1 MMQQPVRLVIV
12 EDMPMEAEIA
22 VRQLESGGFSCNWK
36 RVESEAVLRRA
47 LDEHK
52 PDLIL
57 SDFTLPGFDGLSAL
71 DVARQ
76 VAPDTPFIF
85 LSGTIGEERA
95 IDALQRGAYDYVL
108 KTNMA
113 RLVPAVRRALNDASI
128 RRQQRSLE
136 QQLRDIVFTS
146 QDWIWEH
153 DRDGKFT
160 FCSDSVGTI
169 LGYTPQELL
178 GTNASQYV
186 HSEDLAALD
195 FAMHTLGSNQRTASN
210 LQARWRHR
218 NGTYRWLERNMLALL
233 NESGQVVGFRGSER
247 DFTERRRQEK
257 HISRLT
263 RVLKMLSGV
272 NSAMVRIRQRRE
284 ILVEAC
290 RLATSVGGYASA
302 MVALIEPGTRTARP
316 TAWSGSVDNQT
327 SQQLT
332 FTIADNAAEDS
343 SIIGRVLRT
352 GVSMVCND
360 LQTLEMSL
368 AARAPLLDSGFRS
381 AVAYPLLVDKTPV
394 GALML
399 TSYDVGAV
407 GDEESRMLRE
417 LVANLSFALQYLHKE
432 DEVRFLSY
440 FDPLTSL
447 AKRGLFCERLVR
459 ALEPRI
465 GRRGT
470 PAVAVIDIEQ
480 LSTINDSFGRHA
492 GDLLLQ
498 QVADR
503 IKRHMDSTE
512 HLAHFGGGTF
522 GLIMEAAGDED
533 EAVHWMQEQVAEIFR
548 APFTVDG
555 RGIPVDVKSGF
566 ARYPDNG
573 NDANA
578 LVQNAEGALRSAK
591 SSGERYLP
599 HRLELSSAVVSRMTM
614 EHRLRGAVER
624 QEFELHYQPKVDVR
638 TKQIR
643 GMEALVRWRDPEAGL
658 VMPGAFLSLM
668 ETSGLIIPLGDW
680 ILRQA
685 ASDLRR
691 WQGAGLNAGRIAV
704 NISPVQLR
712 RRAFADHLLDLV
724 GEWRND
730 NTGIDIEITEGVLID
745 DVSSAVSQ
753 LRALRRS
760 GVRVAI
766 DDFGTGYSSLSRLAE
781 LPVDMLK
788 IDRSFVNVLTSSGTG
803 RTVAQTIITLGKAF
817 NMTTVAEGVETPEQL
832 ETLTHLGCDQSQ
844 GYLHSRPLSVVDIEP
859 VLRNGTLAAVPNNG
873 GARASG
879 GFNQELTPFAR
890 QG

>member
-1 MMQQPVRLVIV
+1 MQPVRLVVV
-12 EDMPMEAEIA
+12 EDVPTEAEIA
-22 VRQLESGGFSCNWK
+22 VRQLEAGGFTCTWK
-36 RVESEAVLRRA
+36 RVDSEASLRRT
-47 LDEHK
+47 LVELR

-57 SDFTLPGFDGLSAL
+57 SDFTLPGFDGITAL
-71 DVARQ
+71 EISREVS
-76 VAPDTPFIF
+76 PDTPFIF
-85 LSGTIGEERA
+85 LSGTLGEERA
-95 IDALQRGAYDYVL
+95 IDALQRGACDYVL

-113 RLVPAVRRALNDASI
+113 RLAPAVRRALNESAI
-128 RRQQRSLE
+128 RRARLGLE
-136 QQLRDIVFTS
+136 QQLRDIVVTS

-160 FCSDSVGTI
+160 FSSDSVRSI
-169 LGYTPQELL
+169 LGYAPEEIL

-186 HSEDLAALD
+186 HPEDLAALD
-195 FAMHTLGSNQRTASN
+195 FALHTLGSQQRTATN

-218 NGTYRWLERNMLALL
+218 NGSYRWLERNMLVLL
-233 NESGQVVGFRGSER
+233 DDDAHISGFRGSER

-272 NSAMVRIRQRRE
+272 NGAMVRIRQRRE

-316 TAWSGSVDNQT
+316 TAWSGSVDQ
-327 SQQLT
+327 QQAGQLT
-332 FTIADNAAEDS
+332 FTISESAADDTS
-343 SIIGRVLRT
+343 VIGRVLRT
-352 GVSMVCND
+352 GSQLVCND
-360 LQTLEMSL
+360 LQTLAMPL
-368 AARAPLLDSGFRS
+368 AARAALMDSGFRS
-381 AVAYPLLVDKTPV
+381 VVAFPLLVDRTPV
-394 GALML
+394 GALLL

-407 GDEESRMLRE
+407 GDEELRMLRE

-440 FDPLTSL
+440 YDALTGL
-447 AKRGLFCERLVR
+447 AKRTLFCDRLVR
-459 ALEPRI
+459 TLEPRI

-470 PAVAVIDIEQ
+470 PAVAVLDIEH

-503 IKRHMDSTE
+503 LKRHCDSTE
-512 HLAHFGGGTF
+512 LLAHFGGGTF
-522 GLIMEAAGDED
+522 GLIMEADGDED
-533 EAVHWMQEQVAEIFR
+533 EAVHWMQDRVIEVFR

-555 RGIPVDVKSGF
+555 RGIPVDVKCGF

-573 NDANA
+573 HDANA
-578 LVQNAEGALRSAK
+578 LVQNAEAALRTAK
-591 SSGERYLP
+591 STGEKYLP
-599 HRLELSSAVVSRMTM
+599 HRLEWSSAVMTRMTM

-624 QEFELHYQPKVDVR
+624 QEFELHYQPKIDVR
-638 TKQIR
+638 TRQIR

-668 ETSGLIIPLGDW
+668 ESSGLIVPLGDW
-680 ILRQA
+680 ILKQA

-691 WQGAGLNAGRIAV
+691 WQGAGLAAGRIAV

-712 RRAFADHLLDLV
+712 RRTFADHLLDLV
-724 GEWRND
+724 GEWRSENV
-730 NTGIDIEITEGVLID
+730 GIDIEITEGVLID

-753 LRALRRS
+753 LRVLRRS

-766 DDFGTGYSSLSRLAE
+766 DDFGTGYSSLSRLSE

-788 IDRSFVNVLTSSGTG
+788 IDRSFVSQLTSSGQG
-803 RTVAQTIITLGKAF
+803 RTVAETIITLGRAF
-817 NMTTVAEGVETPEQL
+817 NMTTLAEGVETPEQFDLL
-832 ETLTHLGCDQSQ
+832 EHLGCDQSQ
-844 GYLHSRPLSVVDIEP
+844 GYLHSRPVAAADIEP
-859 VLRNGTLAAVPNNG
+859 LLKSGMGLAKNNLANFERTGTG
-873 GARASG
+873 RAG
-879 GFNQELTPFAR
+879 
-890 QG
+890 

>member
-1 MMQQPVRLVIV
+1 MQPVRLVLV

-36 RVESEAVLRRA
+36 RVDSEANLRRT
-47 LDEHK
+47 LVDLK

-57 SDFTLPGFDGLSAL
+57 SDFTLPGFDGLTAL
-71 DVARQ
+71 EISREL
-76 VAPDTPFIF
+76 APDAPFIF

-113 RLVPAVRRALNDASI
+113 RLVPAVRRALNDAAI
-128 RRQQRSLE
+128 RRQQRALE
-136 QQLRDIVFTS
+136 QQLRDIVVTS

-160 FCSDSVGTI
+160 FCSESVRAI
-169 LGYTPQELL
+169 LGYAPEEVL

-195 FAMHTLGSNQRTASN
+195 FAMHTLGANQRTATN

-218 NGTYRWLERNMLALL
+218 NGSYRWLERNMLALL
-233 NESGQVVGFRGSER
+233 GENGQVVGFRGSER

-316 TAWSGSVDNQT
+316 TAWSGSVDSQA

-332 FTIADNAAEDS
+332 FSIADAAADDS
-343 SIIGRVLRT
+343 SVIGRVLRT
-352 GVSMVCND
+352 GASMVCND
-360 LQTLEMSL
+360 LHTLEMSL

-381 AVAYPLLVDKTPV
+381 VVAYPLLVDRTPV

-470 PAVAVIDIEQ
+470 PAVAVLDIEQ

-503 IKRHMDSTE
+503 LKRHMDSTE
-512 HLAHFGGGTF
+512 LLAHFGGGTF

-533 EAVHWMQEQVAEIFR
+533 EAVHWMQEQVAEVFR

-555 RGIPVDVKSGF
+555 RGIPVDVKCGF

-578 LVQNAEGALRSAK
+578 LVQNAEAALRSAK
-591 SSGERYLP
+591 STGEKYLP

-614 EHRLRGAVER
+614 EHRLRAAVDR
-624 QEFELHYQPKVDVR
+624 QEFELHYQPKIDVR
-638 TKQIR
+638 TRQIR
-643 GMEALVRWRDPEAGL
+643 GLEALVRWRDPEAGL

-668 ETSGLIIPLGDW
+668 ESSGLIVPLGDW

-691 WQGAGLNAGRIAV
+691 WQGAGLAAGRVAV

-753 LRALRRS
+753 LRVLRRS
-760 GVRVAI
+760 GIRVAI

-788 IDRSFVNVLTSSGTG
+788 IDRTFVNVLTSSGTG
-803 RTVAQTIITLGKAF
+803 RTVAQTIIALGKAF
-817 NMTTVAEGVETPEQL
+817 NMTTVAEGVETPEQFEIL
-832 ETLTHLGCDQSQ
+832 AHLGCDQSQ
-844 GYLHSRPLSVVDIEP
+844 GYLHSRPLSVADIEP
-859 VLRNGTLAAVPNNG
+859 MLRNGL
-873 GARASG
+873 
-879 GFNQELTPFAR
+879 LTPPNGSTR
-890 QG
+890 HNGNGTHEVTPLVRRG

>member
-1 MMQQPVRLVIV
+1 MQPVKLVLV
-12 EDMPMEAEIA
+12 EDMATEAEIA
-22 VRQLESGGFSCNWK
+22 IRQLEAGGFSCNWK
-36 RVESEAVLRRA
+36 RVDTEAVLRRA
-47 LDEHK
+47 LAETR

-71 DVARQ
+71 EVAQ
-76 VAPDTPFIF
+76 EVAPDTPFIF

-108 KTNMA
+108 KSNMA
-113 RLVPAVRRALNDASI
+113 RLAPAVRRALGEATI
-128 RRQQRSLE
+128 RRTQRALE
-136 QQLRDIVFTS
+136 QQLRDIVGTS

-160 FCSDSVGTI
+160 FCSDAVRTI
-169 LGYTPQELL
+169 LGYAPEEMV
-178 GTNASQYV
+178 GTNAAQHV
-186 HSEDLAALD
+186 HPEDLAALD
-195 FAMHTLGSNQRTASN
+195 FAMHTLGPNQRTAAN

-218 NGTYRWLERNMLALL
+218 NGSYRWLERNMLALL
-233 NESGQVVGFRGSER
+233 GDDGHVVGFRGSER
-247 DFTERRRQEK
+247 DITERRRQEK

-302 MVALIEPGTRTARP
+302 MVALIEPGTRSARAE
-316 TAWSGSVDNQT
+316 AWSGSVD
-327 SQQLT
+327 SHVAQQLT
-332 FTIADNAAEDS
+332 FSIGDSAGEDTS
-343 SIIGRVLRT
+343 VIGRVLRT
-352 GVSMVCND
+352 GAAVVCND
-360 LQTLEMSL
+360 LQTLEMTL
-368 AARAPLLDSGFRS
+368 AARAALMDSGFRS

-394 GALML
+394 GALLL
-399 TSYDVGAV
+399 TSYDTGAV

-470 PAVAVIDIEQ
+470 PAVAVLDIEQ

-503 IKRHMDSTE
+503 LKRHMDSTE
-512 HLAHFGGGTF
+512 RLAHFGGGTF

-533 EAVHWMQEQVAEIFR
+533 EAVHWMQEQVAEVFR
-548 APFTVDG
+548 APFTVDN
-555 RGIPVDVKSGF
+555 RGIPVDVKCGF

-578 LVQNAEGALRSAK
+578 LVQNAEAALRSAK
-591 SSGERYLP
+591 STGEKYLP
-599 HRLELSSAVVSRMTM
+599 HRLELSTTVVTRMTM
-614 EHRLRGAVER
+614 EHRLRAAVDR

-638 TKQIR
+638 TRQIR
-643 GMEALVRWRDPEAGL
+643 GLEALVRWRDPDAGL

-668 ETSGLIIPLGDW
+668 ESSGLIVPLGDW

-685 ASDLRR
+685 AADLRR
-691 WQGAGLNAGRIAV
+691 WQGAGLFPGRVAV

-730 NTGIDIEITEGVLID
+730 STGIDIEITEGVLID

-753 LRALRRS
+753 LRVLRRS
-760 GVRVAI
+760 GIRVAI

-788 IDRSFVNVLTSSGTG
+788 IDRSFVNVLTTSGTG
-803 RTVAQTIITLGKAF
+803 RTVAQTIVALGKAF
-817 NMTTVAEGVETPEQL
+817 NMTTVAEGVETQEQFDML
-832 ETLTHLGCDQSQ
+832 ANLGCDQSQ
-844 GYLHSRPLSVVDIEP
+844 GYLHGRPLAVADVEP
-859 VLRNGTLAAVPNNG
+859 LLRNGTISLPKAGPAHHEV
-873 GARASG
+873 
-879 GFNQELTPFAR
+879 TPFAR
-890 QG
+890 RG

>member
-1 MMQQPVRLVIV
+1 MQPVRLLMV

-36 RVESEAVLRRA
+36 RVDSEAVLRSA
-47 LDEHK
+47 LAEAK

-71 DVARQ
+71 EVSRE

-113 RLVPAVRRALNDASI
+113 RLVPAVRRALDDASS
-128 RRQQRSLE
+128 RRTQRALE
-136 QQLRDIVFTS
+136 QQLRDIVATS

-153 DRDGKFT
+153 DRDGRFT
-160 FCSDSVGTI
+160 FCSDSVRSI
-169 LGYTPQELL
+169 LGYEPRELI

-195 FAMHTLGSNQRTASN
+195 FAMHTLGPSQRTATN

-218 NGTYRWLERNMLALL
+218 NGSYRWLERNMLALL
-233 NESGQVVGFRGSER
+233 GDNGQVAGYRGSER

-257 HISRLT
+257 NISRLT

-284 ILVEAC
+284 ILAEAC

-302 MVALIEPGTRTARP
+302 LVALIEPGTRTARP
-316 TAWSGSVDNQT
+316 TGWSGSVDNQAL
-327 SQQLT
+327 QQLT
-332 FTIADNAAEDS
+332 FSIAETAADDTS
-343 SIIGRVLRT
+343 VIGRVLRT
-352 GVSMVCND
+352 GTSMICND
-360 LQTLEMSL
+360 LQTLDMSL

-381 AVAYPLLVDKTPV
+381 VVAYPLLVDRTPV

-399 TSYDVGAV
+399 TSYDIGAV

-470 PAVAVIDIEQ
+470 PAVAVLDIEH
-480 LSTINDSFGRHA
+480 LSSINDSFGRHA

-503 IKRHMDSTE
+503 LKRHQDSTD
-512 HLAHFGGGTF
+512 LMAHFGGGTF

-533 EAVHWMQEQVAEIFR
+533 EAVHWMQEQVAEVFR

-555 RGIPVDVKSGF
+555 RGIPVDVKCGF

-591 SSGERYLP
+591 STGEKYLP

-614 EHRLRGAVER
+614 EHRLRGAVDR
-624 QEFELHYQPKVDVR
+624 QEFELHYQPKIDIR
-638 TKQIR
+638 TRQIR
-643 GMEALVRWRDPEAGL
+643 GLEALVRWRDPEAGL
-658 VMPGAFLSLM
+658 VMPGSFLSLM
-668 ETSGLIIPLGDW
+668 ETSGLIVPLGDW

-691 WQGAGLNAGRIAV
+691 WQGAGIAAGRIAV

-712 RRAFADHLLDLV
+712 RRAFADHLLDIV
-724 GEWRND
+724 GEWRNE

-745 DVSSAVSQ
+745 DVSTAISQ
-753 LRALRRS
+753 LRVLRRS
-760 GVRVAI
+760 GIRVAI

-788 IDRSFVNVLTSSGTG
+788 IDRTFVSGLTTSGPG
-803 RTVAQTIITLGKAF
+803 RTVAETIIALGSAF
-817 NMTTVAEGVETPEQL
+817 NMTTVAEGVETQEQFDL
-832 ETLTHLGCDQSQ
+832 LASLGCDQSQ
-844 GYLHSRPLSVVDIEP
+844 GYLHSRPLSVADIEP
-859 VLRNGTLAAVPNNG
+859 MLKAGSSNMQRIIGSAGYEVTPLASRG
-873 GARASG
+873 
-879 GFNQELTPFAR
+879 
-890 QG
+890 